1 MRILRIASAIL
12 PLVLAT
18 ASGQAQQVSDDA
30 VVPEICLTASGE
42 TLSDLQKRRQQL
54 EREVAA
60 NPNLRKSQEELLE
73 VIFRIEC
80 LSGTQPVVSPQFR
93 RGPGPHSAST
103 PVAPGEVIEITT
115 YYATNRVQGQSSE
128 PAKLYTSQ
136 VGDQLNYG
144 RAKITVPS
152 KRTPGTVTLPKLWKL
167 EREADPR
174 KHFILR
180 AVEPVDADAAR
191 KELVEKLQTS
201 NAKSLLVF
209 VHGYN
214 TSFREAA
221 MRTAQMAYDLQ
232 FPGLALFFSWPS
244 ASSVIRYWQDEEAA
258 QLSEGILDQMLDD
271 LSKLPATDIYI
282 VAHSM
287 GNRIVGQALQSRRTH
302 LTQLREVLLA
312 APDVNVDIFR
322 TRMAPKLATM
332 RGTRT
337 TIYAASSDIALKASK
352 IVHGFRRVGET
363 IGGVFTYPG
372 LETIDA
378 SSAASA
384 TRAYGH
390 LYIMDSPSVLKDIRT
405 IIERNQPPG
414 QRGLSEMGSLPNQY
428 WRFP

>member
-1 MRILRIASAIL
+1 MQILRIASAFL
-12 PLVLAT
+12 PLVLA
-18 ASGQAQQVSDDA
+18 AAAGQAQQVSDET
-30 VVPEICLTASGE
+30 VVPEICLTASGQS
-42 TLSDLQKRRQQL
+42 LSDLEKRRREL

-80 LSGTQPVVSPQFR
+80 LSNAQPASPQFVR
-93 RGPGPHSAST
+93 RGVGPRTAAT

-115 YYATNRVQGQSSE
+115 YYATNRIPGRSSE
-128 PAKLYTSQ
+128 PANFYSSQ
-136 VGDQLNYG
+136 SGDTLNYG
-144 RAKITVPS
+144 RAKVTVPS
-152 KRTPGTVTLPKLWKL
+152 KRTPGTVTLPKLWKF
-167 EREADPR
+167 EREPDPR

-180 AVEPVDADAAR
+180 AVEPIELAAAR
-191 KELVEKLQTS
+191 QEMADKLRSS

-214 TSFREAA
+214 TSFRDAA

-258 QLSEGILDQMLDD
+258 QLSEGILDQLLED
-271 LSKLPATDIYI
+271 LSKLPASDIYI

-287 GNRIVGQALQSRRTH
+287 GNRIVGQALQGQHTH
-302 LTQLREVLLA
+302 LTHLREVLLA

-322 TRMAPKLATM
+322 KRMAPKLAAM

-352 IVHGFRRVGET
+352 FVHGFRRVGET
-363 IGGVFTYPG
+363 EGGVFTYPG

-378 SSAASA
+378 SNAASA